1 MDEQNIIIYNTADGK
16 VKVALMAKDGQVWM
30 NQNQLAELFATSVP
44 NISMHIANILNDNE
58 LVRDS
63 VIKDYLITAAD
74 GKEYN
79 VKFYSLDMILA
90 IGFRVRSKRGVQF
103 RIWANQHLKEYMI
116 KGFTMDDERLKN
128 PDGRPDYFDELLERI
143 REIRASEK
151 RFYQKVR
158 DLLKLSSDYDA
169 TDKATQMFFA
179 ETQNKLL
186 FAVTHQTAAEIIV
199 SRADPAAPNMALTA
213 WEGAVVRK
221 GDALIAK
228 NYLKQDEIDMLGV
241 KDIIAVDENGI
252 LYAERGAGIRDHK
265 KELCQV
271 TNLTGMRGT
280 LADALRGADVFVG
293 VSVPGVLTAEMIRT
307 MAKDPIVFAMAN
319 PTPEIAYDEAK
330 AAGVRVMGTGRSD
343 FPNQI
348 NNLLAFPGVFKGAL
362 SVRARDI
369 NYEMKVAAAEAI
381 AAVIP
386 ADELCEEN
394 IIPSVFDPRV
404 TERVAAAV
412 AKAWQAG
419 CGEKRR

>member
-228 NYLKQDEIDMLGV
+228 NYLKQDEIDMLNRLTVLFLDSAEMRV
-241 KDIIAVDENGI
+241 KERKDLTLNFWRNNVNG
-252 LYAERGAGIRDHK
+252 LLSFQGKD
-265 KELCQV
+265 V
-271 TNLTGMRGT
+271 
-280 LADALRGADVFVG
+280 LADKGHI
-293 VSVPGVLTAEMIRT
+293 SNAEMKQVVAQRYEEFNQKRK
-307 MAKDPIVFAMAN
+307 A
-319 PTPEIAYDEAK
+319 EEARK
-330 AAGVRVMGTGRSD
+330 ADDDDM
-343 FPNQI
+343 NELY
-348 NNLLAFPGVFKGAL
+348 NLL
-362 SVRARDI
+362 
-369 NYEMKVAAAEAI
+369 N
-381 AAVIP
+381 
-386 ADELCEEN
+386 
-394 IIPSVFDPRV
+394 
-404 TERVAAAV
+404 
-412 AKAWQAG
+412 
-419 CGEKRR
+419 EK